1 MASPST
7 DDVRPSRPAAWGA
20 TEIPPVAAAAA
31 APPGADADVALA
43 GAVEAPLLGGIAS
56 AVALALA
63 MFVEAVG
70 YGMVAP
76 TLPFLARQAGAG
88 ESRIGF
94 LVGLYAAVGLLV
106 SIPLGALANR
116 YGRRTLIL
124 VGLAC
129 LTAASIGFIFA
140 PSYAWLVVA
149 RSAQGLGAT
158 AIWVGSLTVAADL
171 SPSASMGRSLSILT
185 GSWALGFVVGPALG
199 GLGSVR
205 FPFVLYAALSAAA
218 LVAGLALLPET
229 GRPGVRTTLAGIL
242 GVLRLPSVLASAAAT
257 FSMSF
262 FYGTVEAFLPLMV
275 NARGVGR
282 GGIGLLFMIAGLPS
296 VVLPQLTGRLADRLG
311 DRRMIRYGLLYAAVL
326 NASFLLL
333 IERLPLWVLFV
344 LVGVVEV
351 MVYVPAVALLH
362 RGMERDERIFATGSH
377 SYAFSAGFFL
387 GPLLG
392 GLLVPL
398 GGYALMFAMLTV
410 VMLAGVVVAAAA
422 RGRAV

>member
-7 DDVRPSRPAAWGA
+7 EDVRPSRPAAWGA
-20 TEIPPVAAAAA
+20 PEIGQAAAAA
-31 APPGADADVALA
+31 VERPGADADVASA
-43 GAVEAPLLGGIAS
+43 GAAEAPLLGGIAS

-140 PSYAWLVVA
+140 PTYAWLVVA
-149 RSAQGLGAT
+149 RFAQGLGAT

-171 SPSASMGRSLSILT
+171 SPSASMGKSLSILT

-218 LVAGLALLPET
+218 L
-229 GRPGVRTTLAGIL
+229 
-242 GVLRLPSVLASAAAT
+242 
-257 FSMSF
+257 
-262 FYGTVEAFLPLMV
+262 
-275 NARGVGR
+275 
-282 GGIGLLFMIAGLPS
+282 
-296 VVLPQLTGRLADRLG
+296 
-311 DRRMIRYGLLYAAVL
+311 
-326 NASFLLL
+326 
-333 IERLPLWVLFV
+333 
-344 LVGVVEV
+344 
-351 MVYVPAVALLH
+351 
-362 RGMERDERIFATGSH
+362 
-377 SYAFSAGFFL
+377 
-387 GPLLG
+387 
-392 GLLVPL
+392 
-398 GGYALMFAMLTV
+398 
-410 VMLAGVVVAAAA
+410 
-422 RGRAV
+422 